1 MKIVTAAQMRA
12 IEARSEESGVSTDS
26 LMENAGLAV
35 ARIARRMVGPLT
47 GVRVVVLIGPG
58 NNGGDGLVTARHLQ
72 RWGARATAYLCRD
85 RDADDPKL
93 ADAQVAG
100 VRVIQASEDP
110 QLAGLKEALDS
121 AHLVVDAILGTGR
134 ARPISGVL
142 EAVLKAL
149 SDTRA
154 AKPDSR
160 LLANLCQFSQCCHS
174 ERSAAESKNLKTLNG
189 DAYQTDTASLLSL
202 DLPTGLDCD
211 TGEVDPACVASD
223 VTVALGYPKRG
234 HIEFPGAS
242 FTGQMEVADIG
253 IPPGLD
259 GDVRL
264 ELMTRDWARSALP
277 ERPADSHKGTFG
289 RAMIVA
295 GSRNFLG
302 AAHLAATAAGRVG
315 AGLVTIA
322 IPESLVSS
330 VAPSAIEPT
339 FLPLPESSTGIVSD
353 GAATTILE
361 SLDGYS
367 ALLVGCGLGQ
377 AKETRR
383 MVEELLLSGVELP
396 PTIVDADGLNTLS
409 RASKWWERWP
419 SRAVLTPHPGEMSRL
434 TRESDSGSRIDSALE
449 SAARWNKTVV
459 LKGAHT
465 VVAHP
470 DGSAMMSPFAIPA
483 LATAGTGDVLAGAIV
498 GLLAQGVS
506 LEDAA
511 QLGVYMHALAGE
523 KVSKELGD
531 TGVLA
536 SDLLPAL
543 PRTIRDLRGG
553 G

>member
-1 MKIVTAAQMRA
+1 MRA

-35 ARIARRMVGPLT
+35 ARVARRTVGPLT

-72 RWGARATAYLCRD
+72 RWGARVTAYLCRD
-85 RDADDPKL
+85 RDAVDPKL
-93 ADAQVAG
+93 ADAIDAG
-100 VRVIQASEDP
+100 VGVIRASDDP
-110 QLAGLKEALDS
+110 HLAGLKTDLGS

-134 ARPISGVL
+134 TRPITGVL
-142 EAVLKAL
+142 EDILKTV
-149 SDTRA
+149 SEVRS
-154 AKPDSR
+154 AKPDLR
-160 LLANLCQFSQCCHS
+160 LLAV
-174 ERSAAESKNLKTLNG
+174 
-189 DAYQTDTASLLSL
+189 
-202 DLPTGLDCD
+202 DLPTGLNCN
-211 TGEVDPACVASD
+211 TGEVDPICVASD
-223 VTVALGYPKRG
+223 ITVALGYAKRG
-234 HIEFPGAS
+234 HLGFPGES
-242 FTGQMEVADIG
+242 FTGRLEVADIG
-253 IPPGLD
+253 LPAGLD

-264 ELMTRDWARSALP
+264 ELMTRDWARSTLP
-277 ERPADSHKGTFG
+277 ERPPDSHKGTFG

-302 AAHLAATAAGRVG
+302 AASLSAIAAGRAG

-339 FLPLPESSTGIVSD
+339 FLPLPESSKGIVSSN
-353 GAATTILE
+353 AASTILE
-361 SLDGYS
+361 ALDGYT

-377 AKETRR
+377 AEETRR
-383 MVEELLLSGVELP
+383 MVESLLLSGVGLP
-396 PTIVDADGLNTLS
+396 PTIVDADGLNTLARIS
-409 RASKWWERWP
+409 GWWERWP
-419 SRAVLTPHPGEMSRL
+419 SRAVLTPHPGEMGRL
-434 TRESDSGSRIDSALE
+434 TGDSTGGPRLDSALVA
-449 SAARWNKTVV
+449 AARWNKTIV

-470 DGSAMMSPFAIPA
+470 DGSAMLSPFANPA

-498 GLLAQGVS
+498 GLLAQGAS

-511 QLGVYMHALAGE
+511 QLGVYLHALAGE
-523 KVSKELGD
+523 RVSGEMGD
-531 TGVLA
+531 TGLLA

-543 PRTIRDLRGG
+543 PRAIRDLRGG

>member
-12 IEARSEESGVSTDS
+12 IEARCEESGVSTDN

-35 ARIARRMVGPLT
+35 ARIARRMIGPPT
-47 GVRVVVLIGPG
+47 GVRVAVLVGPG

-134 ARPISGVL
+134 ARPITGVL
-142 EAVLKAL
+142 ENILRTL
-149 SDTRA
+149 SDIRA
-154 AKPDSR
+154 AKPDSI
-160 LLANLCQFSQCCHS
+160 LLA
-174 ERSAAESKNLKTLNG
+174 
-189 DAYQTDTASLLSL
+189 L

-223 VTVALGYPKRG
+223 FTLALGYPKRG

-396 PTIVDADGLNTLS
+396 PTLVDADGLNTLS
-409 RASKWWERWP
+409 RVSKWWERWP